1 MLWVIIFCEASTS
14 PAECRKGL
22 QILCMSLFL
31 INSAVRGWGKIQ
43 AEKVGVLPQLWLF
56 RWGRTAWESAKFEVA
71 LRCAIIKEIICS
83 VIGATELIRLLLQ
96 IRDGS
101 DEPDT
106 CGPGAA
112 PVLGPPIAG
121 LRLVRV
127 PEIARKR
134 LTTKDSFQA
143 QVNTAHQWAFCC
155 SSSSECWWFTLLLNR
170 EQRSHQTTFRVCWGR
185 MCSTAGL
192 EASVPGREEQ
202 HHQWDF

>member
-1 MLWVIIFCEASTS
+1 MIIFCEASTS

-106 CGPGAA
+106 CSPGAA

-143 QVNTAHQWAFCC
+143 QVNTAHQ
-155 SSSSECWWFTLLLNR
+155 
-170 EQRSHQTTFRVCWGR
+170 
-185 MCSTAGL
+185 
-192 EASVPGREEQ
+192 
-202 HHQWDF
+202 